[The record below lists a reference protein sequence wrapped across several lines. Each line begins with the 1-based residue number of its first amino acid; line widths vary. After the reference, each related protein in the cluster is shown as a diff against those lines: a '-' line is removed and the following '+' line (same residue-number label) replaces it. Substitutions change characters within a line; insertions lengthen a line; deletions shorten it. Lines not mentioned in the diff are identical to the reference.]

1 MDNHNN
7 YIFDE
12 FNQFNQEEIQRYQ
25 NELRIKISRK
35 CPARVSGSLESTI
48 NAMHRFETAVK
59 DTRIKGNKRNGTQD
73 RQQAFKHICK

>member
-1 MDNHNN
+1 MDSHKN

-12 FNQFNQEEIQRYQ
+12 FNQFNQDEIERYQ

-35 CPARVSGSLESTI
+35 CPTHVIGSLESAI
-48 NAMHRFETAVK
+48 NHMRRFESAVK
-59 DTRIKGNKRNGTQD
+59 GSRIKGNKRNGTQD